1 MKERGNCMK
10 MKWEV
15 IYQLPFNLMF
25 ALLASQK
32 YTKEDA
38 NMKRAENFI
47 KERGGVAR
55 AHFMTK
61 FLLAIHGEY
70 EYPSL
75 FHLPTPIMFLQNDSP
90 QYI

>member
-1 MKERGNCMK
+1 
-10 MKWEV
+10 
-15 IYQLPFNLMF
+15 
-25 ALLASQK
+25 
-32 YTKEDA
+32 
-38 NMKRAENFI
+38 MKRAENFI

-75 FHLPTPIMFLQNDSP
+75 FSFTNTNHVSTE
-90 QYI
+90 

>member
-1 MKERGNCMK
+1 
-10 MKWEV
+10 
-15 IYQLPFNLMF
+15 
-25 ALLASQK
+25 
-32 YTKEDA
+32 
-38 NMKRAENFI
+38 MKRAENFI

-90 QYI
+90 SVYLN